1 MFKPV
6 LTLAAVGFLG
16 IGLWKVLS
24 ILFVPFLGTLLGVV
38 LTLVKVALIVG
49 LVMFAFWWFTQDKK
63 KDKTEDGEAP
73 AS

>member
-49 LVMFAFWWFTQDKK
+49 LVMFVFWWFTQDKK
-63 KDKTEDGEAP
+63 DKTKDGEAP